1 MCYNLPHS
9 NGESLSLQRI
19 NEDAERLPDIV
30 EPGAPQQVSQILSD
44 SGISNRPDRHHGA
57 LASHDGP
64 AHERRSIGYYLVG
77 GHRKIA
83 FDPVDRSGSAGK
95 KGLFESLRRTPTIA
109 FCAINRS
116 SIAGEREPSLVAAHI
131 FKRTYTDQAY
141 RCIVSDSQQGLS

>member
-9 NGESLSLQRI
+9 NGESLSLQCI

-57 LASHDGP
+57 VASHDGP

-83 FDPVDRSGSAGK
+83 FDPVDRSGSAEK
-95 KGLFESLRRTPTIA
+95 KAFSSLYDERPPSHFA
-109 FCAINRS
+109 RS
-116 SIAGEREPSLVAAHI
+116 IDHRL
-131 FKRTYTDQAY
+131 Q
-141 RCIVSDSQQGLS
+141 VSVSRH